1 MIEMVSRGGKKIGEI
16 SDDCNAGDSLVIR
29 GKRTNLEDVYSSD
42 KLIEEFNNQAKEL
55 KDVPTED

>member
-16 SDDCNAGDSLVIR
+16 SDDCNSGDSLVIK
-29 GKRTNLEDVYSSD
+29 GKKTSLEDVYSSD

-55 KDVPTED
+55 KDVPIED